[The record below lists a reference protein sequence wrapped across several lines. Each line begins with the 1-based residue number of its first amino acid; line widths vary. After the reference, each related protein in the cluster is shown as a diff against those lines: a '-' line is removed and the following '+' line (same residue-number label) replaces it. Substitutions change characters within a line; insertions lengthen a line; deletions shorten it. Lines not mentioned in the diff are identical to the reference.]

1 MNKPKFET
9 PDMVEKNIE
18 KLAEIFP
25 NCITE
30 ARDENGKL
38 KKAVNFEMLQ
48 QILSTEFPPEG
59 SPERYELTWVGKR
72 AAIAE
77 ANKPIRK
84 TLRPCKAESKNW
96 DTTENLF
103 IEGDNLEVL
112 KLLQ

>member
-1 MNKPKFET
+1 MNKLKFET

-48 QILSTEFPPEG
+48 QTLSTEFPPREFD
-59 SPERYELTWVGKR
+59 R
-72 AAIAE
+72 AVRVHLGGE
-77 ANKPIRK
+77 A
-84 TLRPCKAESKNW
+84 C
-96 DTTENLF
+96 
-103 IEGDNLEVL
+103 GYY
-112 KLLQ
+112 

>member
-48 QILSTEFPPEG
+48 QILSTQFPPPRVRRSGTSSPGWG
-59 SPERYELTWVGKR
+59 SVRLLL
-72 AAIAE
+72 
-77 ANKPIRK
+77 KPI
-84 TLRPCKAESKNW
+84 
-96 DTTENLF
+96 NLSVKLCALVKMKVK
-103 IEGDNLEVL
+103 IGIRL
-112 KLLQ
+112 KIYI

>member
-9 PDMVEKNIE
+9 PDMAEKNIE

-48 QILSTEFPPEG
+48 QILSTEFPPRG
-59 SPERYELTWVGKR
+59 FAGAVRVHLGG
-72 AAIAE
+72 E
-77 ANKPIRK
+77 A
-84 TLRPCKAESKNW
+84 C
-96 DTTENLF
+96 
-103 IEGDNLEVL
+103 GYC
-112 KLLQ
+112 

>member
-48 QILSTEFPPEG
+48 QILSTEFPPRG
-59 SPERYELTWVGKR
+59 FVGAVR
-72 AAIAE
+72 VHLGGE
-77 ANKPIRK
+77 A
-84 TLRPCKAESKNW
+84 C
-96 DTTENLF
+96 
-103 IEGDNLEVL
+103 GYC
-112 KLLQ
+112 

>member
-48 QILSTEFPPEG
+48 QILSTQFPPRG
-59 SPERYELTWVGKR
+59 FAR
-72 AAIAE
+72 AVRVHLGGE
-77 ANKPIRK
+77 A
-84 TLRPCKAESKNW
+84 C
-96 DTTENLF
+96 
-103 IEGDNLEVL
+103 GYC
-112 KLLQ
+112 

>member
-38 KKAVNFEMLQ
+38 KKAVNFELLQ
-48 QILSTEFPPEG
+48 QILSTEFPPRGFAGAVRVHLGGE
-59 SPERYELTWVGKR
+59 KR
-72 AAIAE
+72 S
-77 ANKPIRK
+77 NYW
-84 TLRPCKAESKNW
+84 N
-96 DTTENLF
+96 
-103 IEGDNLEVL
+103 
-112 KLLQ
+112 

>member
-9 PDMVEKNIE
+9 LDMVEKNIE

-48 QILSTEFPPEG
+48 QILSTEFPPRG
-59 SPERYELTWVGKR
+59 FGGAVRVHLGG
-72 AAIAE
+72 E
-77 ANKPIRK
+77 A
-84 TLRPCKAESKNW
+84 C
-96 DTTENLF
+96 
-103 IEGDNLEVL
+103 GYC
-112 KLLQ
+112 

>member
-48 QILSTEFPPEG
+48 QILSTEFPPRG
-59 SPERYELTWVGKR
+59 FAGTVRVHLGG
-72 AAIAE
+72 E
-77 ANKPIRK
+77 A
-84 TLRPCKAESKNW
+84 C
-96 DTTENLF
+96 
-103 IEGDNLEVL
+103 GYC
-112 KLLQ
+112 

>member
-38 KKAVNFEMLQ
+38 KKAVNFELLQ
-48 QILSTEFPPEG
+48 QILSTEFPPPRVRRSG
-59 SPERYELTWVGKR
+59 TSSPGWGKKKQLLELIFLLERHCGL
-72 AAIAE
+72 I
-77 ANKPIRK
+77 
-84 TLRPCKAESKNW
+84 
-96 DTTENLF
+96 
-103 IEGDNLEVL
+103 
-112 KLLQ
+112 

>member
-30 ARDENGKL
+30 ARDENGNL

-48 QILSTEFPPEG
+48 QILSTEFPP
-59 SPERYELTWVGKR
+59 
-72 AAIAE
+72 
-77 ANKPIRK
+77 
-84 TLRPCKAESKNW
+84 
-96 DTTENLF
+96 
-103 IEGDNLEVL
+103 
-112 KLLQ
+112 

>member
-30 ARDENGKL
+30 ARDENGKF

-48 QILSTEFPPEG
+48 QILSTEFPPRG
-59 SPERYELTWVGKR
+59 FAGAVRVHLGG
-72 AAIAE
+72 E
-77 ANKPIRK
+77 ARGY
-84 TLRPCKAESKNW
+84 C
-96 DTTENLF
+96 
-103 IEGDNLEVL
+103 
-112 KLLQ
+112 

>member
-1 MNKPKFET
+1 MNKLKFET

-48 QILSTEFPPEG
+48 QILSTEFPPPPRG
-59 SPERYELTWVGKR
+59 FAGAVRVHLGG
-72 AAIAE
+72 E
-77 ANKPIRK
+77 ARGY
-84 TLRPCKAESKNW
+84 C
-96 DTTENLF
+96 
-103 IEGDNLEVL
+103 
-112 KLLQ
+112 

>member
-9 PDMVEKNIE
+9 PDMVEKNIK

-48 QILSTEFPPEG
+48 QILSTEFPPRG
-59 SPERYELTWVGKR
+59 FAGAVRVHLGG
-72 AAIAE
+72 E
-77 ANKPIRK
+77 A
-84 TLRPCKAESKNW
+84 C
-96 DTTENLF
+96 
-103 IEGDNLEVL
+103 GYC
-112 KLLQ
+112 

>member
-9 PDMVEKNIE
+9 PDMAEKNIE

-48 QILSTEFPPEG
+48 QILSSEFPPRG
-59 SPERYELTWVGKR
+59 FAGAVRVHLGW
-72 AAIAE
+72 E
-77 ANKPIRK
+77 AGGY
-84 TLRPCKAESKNW
+84 C
-96 DTTENLF
+96 
-103 IEGDNLEVL
+103 
-112 KLLQ
+112 

>member
-9 PDMVEKNIE
+9 PDMAEKNIE

-48 QILSTEFPPEG
+48 QILSTEFPPPKVRWSGTSSPGLG
-59 SPERYELTWVGKR
+59 SGRLLL
-72 AAIAE
+72 
-77 ANKPIRK
+77 KPI
-84 TLRPCKAESKNW
+84 
-96 DTTENLF
+96 NLSVK
-103 IEGDNLEVL
+103 LCALVKL
-112 KLLQ
+112 KVKIGIRLKIYI

>member
-9 PDMVEKNIE
+9 PDMVEKNIK

-48 QILSTEFPPEG
+48 QILSTQFPP
-59 SPERYELTWVGKR
+59 PRVR
-72 AAIAE
+72 
-77 ANKPIRK
+77 
-84 TLRPCKAESKNW
+84 
-96 DTTENLF
+96 
-103 IEGDNLEVL
+103 
-112 KLLQ
+112 

>member
-9 PDMVEKNIE
+9 PDMAEKNIE

-48 QILSTEFPPEG
+48 QILSTEFPPRVRWSGTSSPGWG
-59 SPERYELTWVGKR
+59 SVQLLL
-72 AAIAE
+72 
-77 ANKPIRK
+77 KPISLSVK
-84 TLRPCKAESKNW
+84 LCALVK
-96 DTTENLF
+96 
-103 IEGDNLEVL
+103 L
-112 KLLQ
+112 KVKIGIRLKIYI

>member
-48 QILSTEFPPEG
+48 QILSTEFPPRG
-59 SPERYELTWVGKR
+59 FGR
-72 AAIAE
+72 AVRVHLGGE
-77 ANKPIRK
+77 A
-84 TLRPCKAESKNW
+84 C
-96 DTTENLF
+96 
-103 IEGDNLEVL
+103 GYC
-112 KLLQ
+112 

>member
-9 PDMVEKNIE
+9 PDMAEKNIE

-48 QILSTEFPPEG
+48 QILSTEFPPRG
-59 SPERYELTWVGKR
+59 FAGAVRVHLGW
-72 AAIAE
+72 E
-77 ANKPIRK
+77 AGGY
-84 TLRPCKAESKNW
+84 C
-96 DTTENLF
+96 
-103 IEGDNLEVL
+103 
-112 KLLQ
+112 

>member
-9 PDMVEKNIE
+9 QDIVEKNIE

-48 QILSTEFPPEG
+48 QILSTEFPPRG
-59 SPERYELTWVGKR
+59 FSGAVRVHLG
-72 AAIAE
+72 
-77 ANKPIRK
+77 
-84 TLRPCKAESKNW
+84 
-96 DTTENLF
+96 
-103 IEGDNLEVL
+103 G
-112 KLLQ
+112 

>member
-38 KKAVNFEMLQ
+38 KKAVNFETLQ
-48 QILSTEFPPEG
+48 QILSTEFPPRG
-59 SPERYELTWVGKR
+59 FAGAVRVHLGG
-72 AAIAE
+72 E
-77 ANKPIRK
+77 A
-84 TLRPCKAESKNW
+84 C
-96 DTTENLF
+96 
-103 IEGDNLEVL
+103 GYC
-112 KLLQ
+112 